1 MKAVDQGDFT
11 SLHCLKF
18 DSCKFV
24 RPWKTTIE
32 LDEKCRVKFE
42 IDSGS
47 PVSIVPLKEVIE
59 VQGKIRPTSIQ
70 LKDFSQND
78 IPLAGELTVINHEA
92 LMKLYV
98 AKDLHS
104 TPILGRERMD
114 TSS

>member
-1 MKAVDQGDFT
+1 MKV
-11 SLHCLKF
+11 

-59 VQGKIRPTSIQ
+59 V
-70 LKDFSQND
+70 
-78 IPLAGELTVINHEA
+78 
-92 LMKLYV
+92 
-98 AKDLHS
+98 
-104 TPILGRERMD
+104 
-114 TSS
+114 